1 MICTKIKNVESMQ
14 RNCNN
19 SDLDQETDERI
30 VVYLPMVDFVNLA
43 QDFSMS
49 DLPPSYDSCVL
60 ETQPPSYSS
69 TILIHHQWIHSIYVT
84 TVIDVLLLNFV
95 KSYPTLE

>member
-1 MICTKIKNVESMQ
+1 MWDLWFICFFYIIVLFIVIMICITISGTTDHDVENMQ

-19 SDLDQETDERI
+19 SGLDQETFERI
-30 VVYLPMVDFVNLA
+30 VVI
-43 QDFSMS
+43 MS

-69 TILIHHQWIHSIYVT
+69 TILIHHQ
-84 TVIDVLLLNFV
+84 
-95 KSYPTLE
+95 

>member
-1 MICTKIKNVESMQ
+1 MMCTTDSGTTNQDVESMQ

-19 SDLDQETDERI
+19 SDLDQETSERI
-30 VVYLPMVDFVNLA
+30 VVYLPMVDFAHLA

-69 TILIHHQWIHSIYVT
+69 TIAIHHQ
-84 TVIDVLLLNFV
+84 
-95 KSYPTLE
+95 

>member
-1 MICTKIKNVESMQ
+1 MWDLWFICFFYIIVLFIVIMMCTKLQSVQ

-30 VVYLPMVDFVNLA
+30 VVYLPMVDFADLA

-69 TILIHHQWIHSIYVT
+69 TILIHHQ
-84 TVIDVLLLNFV
+84 
-95 KSYPTLE
+95 

>member
-1 MICTKIKNVESMQ
+1 MWDLWFICFFYIIVLFIVIMICITISGTTDHDVENMQ

-19 SDLDQETDERI
+19 SGLDQETFERI
-30 VVYLPMVDFVNLA
+30 VVYLPMVDFADLA

-69 TILIHHQWIHSIYVT
+69 TIAIHHQ
-84 TVIDVLLLNFV
+84 
-95 KSYPTLE
+95 

>member
-1 MICTKIKNVESMQ
+1 MICTKIRSVE

-30 VVYLPMVDFVNLA
+30 VVYLPMVDFAHLA

-49 DLPPSYDSCVL
+49 DLPPSYDSCVS

-69 TILIHHQWIHSIYVT
+69 TIAIHHQ
-84 TVIDVLLLNFV
+84 
-95 KSYPTLE
+95 

>member
-1 MICTKIKNVESMQ
+1 MWDLWFICFFYIIVSLFTIVIMICTTASGTTNQDVESMQ

-19 SDLDQETDERI
+19 SDLDQETFERI
-30 VVYLPMVDFVNLA
+30 VVYLPMIDFAHLA

-60 ETQPPSYSS
+60 ETQPPSYPS
-69 TILIHHQWIHSIYVT
+69 TILIHHQ
-84 TVIDVLLLNFV
+84 
-95 KSYPTLE
+95 